1 MHNFPSFN
9 AIEEILENPGIYMFK
24 VENNEEYIQ
33 KKSQLSKDEMKNIT
47 NSIKNC
53 FQYISD
59 DLEKVSQNSEYLNQ
73 ISNKLKKFGRKF
85 NFPGLQ
91 VVNINREKLQ
101 FFSHFPKEFL
111 ICEKS
116 DGVRYLLIHFRNGVT
131 ILLGRNLE
139 FFQVKLT
146 EQFTFN
152 THDYYSNW
160 NIIHF
165 LDGELVIDNF
175 DDNEIKGN
183 EIILNGEKKRINFL
197 VFDAIVIN
205 EKNIGAY
212 PFFQRLNLLSKLFK
226 EIKIKRKQFS
236 FKNIFYSQYLNYID
250 SSTFITYDKLTNELI
265 KNLNPIPFFNSQIQ
279 CRFSISLY
287 MKDYFTLE
295 QVEDINKNVIPILP
309 HHNDGIIIN
318 TKDYPYYS
326 GQSIEIYKWKPNEEN
341 TIDFEI
347 QYNQKEDI
355 YNLYVSGKE
364 KLIYVGN
371 LSFKDDSDKEK
382 FLSGYNLNNI
392 NIAECFY
399 DNNLIDPFTNTKG
412 GWRFSRYRN
421 DKGKPNFIDTYENIL
436 KCLEENIGIDEIIDT
451 VNKNKTN
458 ILNDLKLAND
468 SISTA
473 IWNKFYKIEKNFDSD
488 NDNFD
493 YENDDYEIDNITTQ
507 NKINT
512 NDNNFNF
519 FNSDKNNNPKTNIKK
534 NNNQDK
540 NSDLTAKKRKRI
552 EDKNEKKLME
562 ERIKKQKKEQKIFNF
577 NDTMDMIN
585 NTKKNSN
592 IIPIDSN
599 NQNNQNSFSDSFDDN
614 ELS

>member
-9 AIEEILENPGIYMFK
+9 KIEEILENPGIYMFK

-33 KKSQLSKDEMKNIT
+33 KKSQLSKDTMKYIT

-53 FQYISD
+53 FQHISD
-59 DLEKVSQNSEYLNQ
+59 DLDKINQTSEYLSQ
-73 ISNKLKKFGRKF
+73 ISYKLKKFGRKF

-91 VVNINREKLQ
+91 VVNINREKLH

-116 DGVRYLLIHFRNGVT
+116 DGVRYLLIHFRNGFT

-146 EQFTFN
+146 EQFSSN
-152 THDYYSNW
+152 NYDYLSNW

-165 LDGELVIDNF
+165 LDGELVLDDF

-183 EIILNGEKKRINFL
+183 EIILNGIKKRINFL

-205 EKNIGAY
+205 EKNIGSL
-212 PFFQRLNLLSKLFK
+212 PFFQRLNYLSKLFK
-226 EIKIKRKQFS
+226 EIKIKRKQFL
-236 FKNIFYSQYLNYID
+236 FKNTFYSQYINQINT
-250 SSTFITYDKLTNELI
+250 SSFITYDKLTNELI
-265 KNLNPIPFFNSQIQ
+265 KDLNPIQFNNSQIK

-295 QVEDINKNVIPILP
+295 QVEDISKNIIPILP

-364 KLIYVGN
+364 KLVPVGN

-382 FLSGYNLNNI
+382 FLSGYNINNI

-399 DNNLIDPFTNTKG
+399 DNNLIDPFTNKKG

-421 DKGKPNFIDTYENIL
+421 DKGKPNFIDTYENVL
-436 KCLEENIGIDEIIDT
+436 KCLEENISIEEIIDT
-451 VNKNKTN
+451 VNQNKTI

-473 IWNKFYKIEKNFDSD
+473 IWNKFYKIEKNYDS
-488 NDNFD
+488 DNFD
-493 YENDDYEIDNITTQ
+493 YENDDDEIDDLTSN
-507 NKINT
+507 NKININT
-512 NDNNFNF
+512 NNMNSLKSDIHNNT
-519 FNSDKNNNPKTNIKK
+519 NNDIKK
-534 NNNQDK
+534 SNNQDK
-540 NSDLTAKKRKRI
+540 NSDLIAKKRKRI
-552 EDKNEKKLME
+552 EEKNKKKLME
-562 ERIKKQKKEQKIFNF
+562 ERIKRQKKEQKIFNF
-577 NDTMDMIN
+577 NDTMEMIN
-585 NTKKNSN
+585 NSKNNSN
-592 IIPIDSN
+592 NLQIDSN

-614 ELS
+614 ELN